1 MPKID
6 RLDKLIRDYV
16 KGHLDKRIEARIEQ
30 LTYKS
35 RVDNM
40 GIRTAFNGESEQLRK
55 VLLEEKIEE
64 DKLILSLKHEKY
76 QVEAWINCSDFKNA
90 RQICEARWCRDMPQW
105 ELQER
110 YSMSRS
116 TIYREYNKLKE
127 TIIRWSGF
135 EV

>member
-40 GIRTAFNGESEQLRK
+40 GIRTAFNGDSEQLRK

-76 QVEAWINCSDFKNA
+76 QVEACINCSDFKNA
-90 RQICEARWCRDMPQW
+90 RQICEARWRKDMPQW

-116 TIYREYNKLKE
+116 TIYREYNKLKK

>member
-64 DKLILSLKHEKY
+64 DKLILSLKHENY
-76 QVEAWINCSDFKNA
+76 QIETWINCSNFDNA
-90 RQICEARWCRDMPQW
+90 RQICEARWCNDLPQW
-105 ELQER
+105 KLEEK
-110 YSMSRS
+110 YHMSRS
-116 TIYREYNKLKE
+116 TIYRNYKELKE

>member
-40 GIRTAFNGESEQLRK
+40 GIRTAFNGESEQIRK

-76 QVEAWINCSDFKNA
+76 QIETWINCSNFDNA
-90 RQICEARWCRDMPQW
+90 RQICEARWCNDLPQW
-105 ELQER
+105 KLEEK
-110 YSMSRS
+110 YHMSMD
-116 TIYREYNKLKE
+116 
-127 TIIRWSGF
+127 
-135 EV
+135 